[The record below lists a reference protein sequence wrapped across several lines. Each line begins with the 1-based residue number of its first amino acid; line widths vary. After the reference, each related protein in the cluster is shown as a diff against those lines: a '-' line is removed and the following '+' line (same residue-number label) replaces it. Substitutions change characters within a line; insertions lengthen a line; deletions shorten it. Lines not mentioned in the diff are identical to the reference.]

1 MSQRM
6 NIFMTSI
13 SEDLPTESFQSIN
26 LKPVLKMTEEID
38 DEFGDKV
45 KDLAT
50 EIEKVKKASGLSY
63 IETVVE
69 VCERLGLEVEDMK
82 KALPKNIKEKIE
94 LEASELNLLK
104 VKPNRLV

>member
-1 MSQRM
+1 
-6 NIFMTSI
+6 MTDSDFENKI
-13 SEDLPTESFQSIN
+13 RN
-26 LKPVLKMTEEID
+26 LSS
-38 DEFGDKV
+38 
-45 KDLAT
+45 
-50 EIEKVKKASGLSY
+50 EIERIKISSGLNY

-104 VKPNRLV
+104 YKINRLV